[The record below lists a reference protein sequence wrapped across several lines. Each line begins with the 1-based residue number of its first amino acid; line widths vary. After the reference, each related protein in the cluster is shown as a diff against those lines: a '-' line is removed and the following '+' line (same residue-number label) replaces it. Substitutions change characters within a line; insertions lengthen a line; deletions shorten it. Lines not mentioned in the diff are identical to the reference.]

1 MQIPIAQK
9 PGTILTRGTLQPN
22 MENNVRIGQQQQT
35 IRSVILPS
43 NYRAAMVSSPR
54 RGVDYRLILKPV
66 NIQSQVSKIH
76 LIKCFFLV

>member
-1 MQIPIAQK
+1 MQIPISQK
-9 PGTILTRGTLQPN
+9 PGTILTRNNTQPN
-22 MENNVRIGQQQQT
+22 NENNIRIGQHQT

-66 NIQSQVSKIH
+66 NIQSQVSQTVKLKIC
-76 LIKCFFLV
+76 IIID

>member
-1 MQIPIAQK
+1 MQIPIGQK
-9 PGTILTRGTLQPN
+9 PGTILTRGNLQPN
-22 MENNVRIGQQQQT
+22 IENNVRIGQQQQT

-66 NIQSQVSKIH
+66 NIQSQVSKIN
-76 LIKCFFLV
+76 LKKLFILF